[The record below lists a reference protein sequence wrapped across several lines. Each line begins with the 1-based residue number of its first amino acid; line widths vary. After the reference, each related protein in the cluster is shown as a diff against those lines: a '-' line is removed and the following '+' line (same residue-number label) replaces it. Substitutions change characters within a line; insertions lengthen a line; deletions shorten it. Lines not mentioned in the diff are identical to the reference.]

1 MHHRTC
7 FILSNSVSASLELPT
22 GLTLQHK
29 THQTYED
36 PSAHGGEPR
45 VQRDGSLSRPTDLD
59 TSEERSAELD
69 RSHGFF
75 RASDEGRERR
85 SA

>member
-1 MHHRTC
+1 MHRRTC

-29 THQTYED
+29 THQTFED
-36 PSAHGGEPR
+36 PSAHRGEPS
-45 VQRDGSLSRPTDLD
+45 VHNGPQLDTDLD

-75 RASDEGRERR
+75 RASDERRE
-85 SA
+85 